1 MKTNILVLLFLFAL
15 VSCANDDDVHKEE
28 SHEFRDSLLGWYRLE
43 AAYTDIPLDLNHD
56 GMANTNIFDEVTYCN
71 MSLHLES
78 YTSHFTYR
86 ETQFGDVLE
95 ISMYVPRSEYILEEE
110 AYSTCLFQNNRFYE
124 IEANEEN
131 LEIDITYDYP
141 ESQEEDRVWIQEV
154 TWEDEIA
161 YFTFKKEFYTS
172 AGTWEEVTLYMEYK
186 LDPDYGKN

>member
-1 MKTNILVLLFLFAL
+1 
-15 VSCANDDDVHKEE
+15 
-28 SHEFRDSLLGWYRLE
+28 
-43 AAYTDIPLDLNHD
+43 
-56 GMANTNIFDEVTYCN
+56 MANTNLFDEVTYCN

-86 ETQFGDVLE
+86 ENRNIVKIAVYTPA
-95 ISMYVPRSEYILEEE
+95 SKYILEQES
-110 AYSTCLFQNNRFYE
+110 YSTCLFDNYRFYE
-124 IEANEEN
+124 IEISEESPELN
-131 LEIDITYDYP
+131 IIYTYP
-141 ESQEEDRVWIQEV
+141 EFEDEFRVWIQEV

>member
-1 MKTNILVLLFLFAL
+1 MKANILALLLFLFAL
-15 VSCANDDDVHKEE
+15 VSCGNDDDVHKEE

-56 GMANTNIFDEVTYCN
+56 GMANTNLFDEVTYCN

-86 ETQFGDVLE
+86 ENRNIVKIAVYTPA
-95 ISMYVPRSEYILEEE
+95 SKYILEQES
-110 AYSTCLFQNNRFYE
+110 YSTCLFDNYRFYE
-124 IEANEEN
+124 IEISEESPELN
-131 LEIDITYDYP
+131 IIYTYP
-141 ESQEEDRVWIQEV
+141 EFEDEFRVWIQEV